1 MKFTYTK
8 YFAAIVALG
17 IFLIA
22 PNCIAQQ
29 VSTPPPEHRDLLP
42 PDPNQGKNFNGD
54 SWWNYVKVLADDNM
68 EGRDTGSDGLRRAEA
83 YTVEQLQKSGL
94 QPAGEHGFY
103 QTVKLDSRHI
113 NEEKSSAALVIGG
126 KSQPLVLGDDA
137 FFSARVDLPSQEV
150 SAPLVFVGYGL
161 KIPEANI
168 DSFAGLD
175 LKGKIAVY
183 VSGSPAGIAGP
194 LSAHS
199 QTAAVLSAALRA
211 AGAIGVIRIMNPA
224 AMERDWSRYA
234 SARKN
239 PAMLLADPALQDN
252 AGLKVIMT
260 YNPAKAESLFAGSG
274 HTFAEI
280 AALAKDRKP
289 IPGFALTPVL
299 KADADIESKMIE
311 SDNIIARLPGTEP
324 ALRDQYVVL
333 SAHID
338 HIGIG
343 EPVNG
348 DKIYNGAMDN
358 ASGVALLLDLANFF
372 RAHPEPLGRP
382 VLFVFVTGE
391 EKGLLGS
398 RYFAAHPTVPAKSIV
413 ADINTD
419 MFFPIMPLKTLLI
432 LGINES
438 SLGTK
443 AADIARHYDLKPIDD
458 PVPARNIF
466 IRSDQYSFV
475 LHGVPSVM
483 LSIFGEPGTP
493 EGDTVE
499 KWLATRYHAPS
510 DDLNQPIDLKAA
522 ALFEQVMLDLV
533 LSTANAD
540 DPPTW
545 NKDSFFRRYA
555 TSAAQ

>member
-1 MKFTYTK
+1 
-8 YFAAIVALG
+8 V
-17 IFLIA
+17 
-22 PNCIAQQ
+22 
-29 VSTPPPEHRDLLP
+29 D
-42 PDPNQGKNFNGD
+42 
-54 SWWNYVKVLADDNM
+54 YVNVLADDNM

-83 YTVEQLQKSGL
+83 YTVEQLQRSGL

-103 QTVKLDSRHI
+103 QTVKFDQRLV
-113 NEEKSSAALVIGG
+113 NKEKSSAALMRG
-126 KSQPLVLGDDA
+126 KKSEPLVLGDDA
-137 FFSARVDLPSQEV
+137 FFATQVDLPSSEIL
-150 SAPLVFVGYGL
+150 APLVFVGYGL

-168 DSFAGLD
+168 DSFVGLD
-175 LKGKIAVY
+175 VKGKIAVY
-183 VSGSPAGIAGP
+183 ISGSPAGVAGP

-199 QTAAVLSAALRA
+199 QTLVSRAAALRA
-211 AGAIGVIRIMNPA
+211 AGAVGSIRIMNPA
-224 AMERDWSRYA
+224 SMDFAWSRYA
-234 SARKN
+234 AARKK
-239 PAMLLADPALQDN
+239 PAMLLADKTLQDS
-252 AGLKVIMT
+252 AGLKVSMT
-260 YNPAKAESLFAGSG
+260 YNAAQAEKLFTGSG
-274 HTFAEI
+274 HAFAEI
-280 AALAKDRKP
+280 AALAKDRQP
-289 IPGFALTPVL
+289 LPSFALGATL
-299 KADADIESKMIE
+299 QAHAEIESKIIE
-311 SDNIIARLPGTEP
+311 SDNIIAKMPGTEA

-338 HIGIG
+338 HHGIG

-358 ASGVALLLDLANFF
+358 ASGVALLLDLANWF
-372 RAHPEPLGRP
+372 RAHNQPLGRP

-398 RYFAAHPTVPAKSIV
+398 RYFAAHPTVDPESIV

-438 SLGTK
+438 SLGAQ
-443 AADIARHYDLKPIDD
+443 AAQIARKYDLKPIDD

-493 EGDTVE
+493 EGDMVE

-510 DDLNQPIDLKAA
+510 DDVNQPIDLKAA

-533 LSTANAD
+533 RSTGNAD

-555 TSAAQ
+555 TGAAQ